1 MLQNFA
7 TLTKYSPWI
16 RPVSFSGAF
25 YIKFLSINVTFLDEG
40 SNSSRHLVRSQ
51 RQLFSADVAQ
61 MLLFTETALD
71 GACKNLIWP
80 FSFTLISFQSWISMP
95 TDQLQ
100 DSIVLYNLRIGLS
113 VDSRYLSSLQ
123 SNMDLFFAKV

>member
-1 MLQNFA
+1 
-7 TLTKYSPWI
+7 
-16 RPVSFSGAF
+16 
-25 YIKFLSINVTFLDEG
+25 
-40 SNSSRHLVRSQ
+40 
-51 RQLFSADVAQ
+51 

-80 FSFTLISFQSWISMP
+80 FSLTLICFQCWISMP